1 MGLPGGE
8 SGCRLGVRAQAVD
21 FTPLLEQLRQRP
33 GQITAALEGSSLV
46 LAAGSRS
53 LLGAWSG
60 LLQQSAER
68 VLVAGA
74 ATTAAEALGLIRQ
87 HQPTLLL
94 CTDRLEQGD
103 GIALVE
109 AVKQEHL
116 PCRTLLVVTEE
127 HRRHRVQRA
136 IAASCDGVCF
146 DSRVGEGT
154 LLAAVHSICAGG
166 SYRDQS
172 LERRAP
178 SAAGLGTDLP
188 LAQLSSRELEV
199 LDRLQH
205 GLSNQ
210 QIAEELYLSPDT
222 IKTHVRSLL
231 QKLAARDRGHA
242 AVIGL
247 RLGLID
253 WREA

>member
-1 MGLPGGE
+1 MGLPDGR
-8 SGCRLGVRAQAVD
+8 SGCRLGVRPQAVD

-33 GQITAALEGSSLV
+33 GQITAVLEGSSLV

-53 LLGAWSG
+53 LLGAWIG
-60 LLQQSAER
+60 LLQQGTER
-68 VLVAGA
+68 VTVVGA

-109 AVKQEHL
+109 AVKQEPR

-127 HRRHRVQRA
+127 RRRHRVQRM
-136 IAASCDGVCF
+136 IAASCDGICL
-146 DSRVGEGT
+146 DSRVGEGN

-166 SYRDQS
+166 RYRDQS
-172 LERRAP
+172 LERRGQDAP
-178 SAAGLGTDLP
+178 GSDADLP
-188 LAQLSSRELEV
+188 LAPLSARELEV

-210 QIAEELYLSPDT
+210 QIADELYLSPDT